1 MANDLNTQINNIGN
15 YYTNASY
22 YHGITNDG
30 RSFWGEGT
38 NRQDSRAG
46 DLKWTHGNNVV
57 GWLGDN
63 LNFMRDKN
71 DYSRHNLNEEMRLK
85 REALKAALTSAI
97 NGDEGAKLQL
107 GKLGLDLGTMSVKDA
122 QPQLQ
127 ALQARIEGL
136 EKRPSM
142 DMDAYS
148 KEGRDQLYSK
158 INGLQTQYTDKL
170 ITRENAGN
178 VLYAEDVVLGGYAS
192 QEASKLPTT
201 FKGQMEQNIKEINAA
216 YPSGEFSAFA
226 EKLKTGIEKTGESP
240 YAMRTATNDIMDK
253 LNKRVKVLAVGGKSP
268 QDILKEAYEGKQ
280 PEILAYIEL
289 HKRLTGAN
297 VAQSE
302 DQLKAKRL
310 ERQRTAGLGL
320 TGAEMKEGNVYRLAQ
335 GTEASGKTRVE
346 NDITLNE
353 REKLLQRIGKNKVK
367 VQGADGKIYT
377 KETSFKDGVRT
388 TIVTASDGQQTIYT
402 QRQDGDKRGQ
412 LFATQVNTKTEDKAL
427 KEKQKKARELAL
439 AQAKND
445 KALGTPRS
453 IASASSAST
462 PTPAPTTGTASTPTP
477 ARGVTAA
484 EKAKIETQLTA
495 LRSQATQAGPRT
507 SKGIEIQNKI
517 KELEAKLNA

>member
-1 MANDLNTQINNIGN
+1 MVDLNTQINQVGN

-22 YHGITNDG
+22 YQGIRNDG
-30 RSFWGEGT
+30 RSALGELT
-38 NRQDSRAG
+38 NRQDKQAG
-46 DLKWTHGNNVV
+46 WLKDTTGDNLI
-57 GWLGDN
+57 GWLGDTFN
-63 LNFMRDKN
+63 VMRDKN
-71 DYSRHNLNEEMRLK
+71 DYSRNDLNEEMRLK
-85 REALKAALTSAI
+85 REALKNALTGAI

-127 ALQARIEGL
+127 ALLTRIEGL

-158 INGLQTQYTDKL
+158 INGLQTQYTERL
-170 ITRENAGN
+170 TARENAGN

-192 QEASKLPTT
+192 QEASKLPVQ
-201 FKGQMEQNIKEINAA
+201 FQVQLDKNIQEISAA
-216 YPSGEFSAFA
+216 YPSGEFSGFA
-226 EKLKTGIEKTGESP
+226 TRLKEGIVKKGETP
-240 YAMRTATNDIMDK
+240 DAMRTATHDIMGE
-253 LNKRVKVLAVGGKSP
+253 LNKRVKELAVNGKSP

-302 DQLKAKRL
+302 DQLKAKQL

-320 TGAEMKEGNVYRLAQ
+320 TDAEMKEGNVYRLAQ

-462 PTPAPTTGTASTPTP
+462 PTPA
-477 ARGVTAA
+477 RGVTAA

-507 SKGIEIQNKI
+507 SEGIEIQNKI
-517 KELEAKLNA
+517 KELEAKLNV

>member
-1 MANDLNTQINNIGN
+1 MAPDLNTQINQVGN

-22 YHGITNDG
+22 YQGVTDDG
-30 RSFWGEGT
+30 RGINPW
-38 NRQDSRAG
+38 NRQDIQANQLNWTNGRNPFNRVADAITSPFKEKGDFSRY
-46 DLKWTHGNNVV
+46 DV
-57 GWLGDN
+57 
-63 LNFMRDKN
+63 
-71 DYSRHNLNEEMRLK
+71 NEEMRLK
-85 REALKAALTSAI
+85 REALKNALTGAI

-127 ALQARIEGL
+127 ALLTRIEGL
-136 EKRPSM
+136 ENRPSM

-158 INGLQTQYTDKL
+158 INGLQTQYTERL
-170 ITRENAGN
+170 TARENAGN

-192 QEASKLPTT
+192 QEASKLPVQ
-201 FKGQMEQNIKEINAA
+201 FQVQLDKNIQEISAA
-216 YPSGEFSAFA
+216 YPSGEFSGFA
-226 EKLKTGIEKTGESP
+226 RRLKEGIVKKGETP
-240 YAMRTATNDIMDK
+240 DAMRTATHDIMGE
-253 LNKRVKVLAVGGKSP
+253 LNKRVKELAVNGKSP
-268 QDILKEAYEGKQ
+268 QDVMKEAYEGKQ

-297 VAQSE
+297 VAQSA
-302 DQLKAKRL
+302 DQLEAKRL
-310 ERQRTAGLGL
+310 ERRRTAGLGL
-320 TGAEMKEGNVYRLAQ
+320 TDAEMKEGNVYRLAQ

-346 NDITLNE
+346 NGITLNE
-353 REKLLQRIGKNKVK
+353 REKLVKKIGKNKIQ
-367 VQGADGKIYT
+367 VQGSDGKIST
-377 KETSFKDGVRT
+377 KETSLKDGVRT
-388 TIVTASDGQQTIYT
+388 TIVTDSNGEQTIYT

-462 PTPAPTTGTASTPTP
+462 PTPASAASS
-477 ARGVTAA
+477 A

-507 SKGIEIQNKI
+507 SEGIEIQNKI